1 MPSTL
6 SYCWIYSNS
15 ILLFASLY
23 NIIYSTIG
31 PKSDFLFKYTTL
43 LKTDQKINKT
53 IDSEKGIL
61 KVSVLDAIRP
71 LTLSWEDI
79 TTNTIQY

>member
-6 SYCWIYSNS
+6 SYCWIYGNS
-15 ILLFASLY
+15 ILLFASLC
-23 NIIYSTIG
+23 NISYSTIG

-43 LKTDQKINKT
+43 LKTDQMINKT
-53 IDSEKGIL
+53 INSEKDIL

-71 LTLSWEDI
+71 PTLS
-79 TTNTIQY
+79 